1 LRAAAAIVLSG
12 AFNTGA
18 ERVFFASLPSTN
30 SDAKRWASDQSLM
43 QQRNTI
49 DQARA
54 ALDSPSLD
62 PVTQRPRP

>member
-1 LRAAAAIVLSG
+1 MWQLP
-12 AFNTGA
+12 GA
-18 ERVFFASLPSTN
+18 ERVFLASLPSTN
-30 SDAKRWASDQSLM
+30 SDAKPWASDQSLI

-54 ALDSPSLD
+54 APDSPSLD